1 MIVANQGSMYCPSY
15 VWQSI
20 PVIVA
25 STSIVGFQLIVDSVS
40 EVAQQVASTQRFT
53 PDTIYNKYFEL
64 IDVSVPIKDDCQ
76 VNSEQIFWGSKG
88 SVNHFPQL
96 A

>member
-1 MIVANQGSMYCPSY
+1 MLQLLCAPTTFRAFKL
-15 VWQSI
+15 
-20 PVIVA
+20 IVA

-76 VNSEQIFWGSKG
+76 VNSEQIF
-88 SVNHFPQL
+88 
-96 A
+96 